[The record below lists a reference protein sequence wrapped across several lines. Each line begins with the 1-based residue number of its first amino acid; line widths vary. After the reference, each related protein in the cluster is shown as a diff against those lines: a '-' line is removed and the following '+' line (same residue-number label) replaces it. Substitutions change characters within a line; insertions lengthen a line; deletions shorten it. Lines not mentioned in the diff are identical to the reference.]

1 MTDHSALI
9 ERLEAGFL
17 SSNPHH
23 SEVYQTN
30 TLLAL
35 AAAALRDLTEWRNIA
50 TAPKDGTEIIIYRDG
65 WVSAPRAK
73 WGDHDGE
80 DDDGREIT
88 FGGWFLASEWDCPG
102 VEDGFVGWNEDI
114 EGGCMPTVWL
124 PLPSAPNQAK
134 EAGE

>member
-35 AAAALRDLTEWRNIA
+35 AALALRNLTAGDTVVVPIEPTNAMLQGACKSHTPGMSMGADRF
-50 TAPKDGTEIIIYRDG
+50 GR
-65 WVSAPRAK
+65 VS
-73 WGDHDGE
+73 GE
-80 DDDGREIT
+80 CPSFDGRRRI
-88 FGGWFLASEWDCPG
+88 WADMISRY
-102 VEDGFVGWNEDI
+102 
-114 EGGCMPTVWL
+114 
-124 PLPSAPNQAK
+124 LPSAPNQAK